1 MTGSADEFDVL
12 VTGVAGF
19 IGASLVHRLVAR
31 GLRVVAFD
39 VSPFHRLA
47 DLEGSSALKLVV
59 GDVRDRELVERWVM
73 GAGRVVHL
81 AAVVGVARY
90 MSDPAHVL
98 DVNLRGTMNVLRA
111 CHERGKP
118 VLYASTSEVYGL
130 NRERLSE
137 TSDRSYG
144 SYLSPRWSYAISKS
158 AGEQYAQAL
167 AFAGLRHTTTRFFN
181 VYGPGLDKPGEGRV
195 ISRFLGLIRDQ
206 RPLTLIDGGDYVRAF
221 CFVDEA
227 VAATETLAL
236 RVGSDDRV
244 TGRAFNIGR
253 DEPVTMRQLAQRM
266 IALTAHTAGTV
277 EISGDALHGANFEEI
292 PHRVPDLT
300 AIREVIGFEAQIDLN
315 EGLRRTLS
323 HYGLLAAGR

>member
-1 MTGSADEFDVL
+1 MSDRGETFDVL
-12 VTGVAGF
+12 VTGGAGF
-19 IGASLVHRLVAR
+19 IGAALVRRLLAR
-31 GLRVVAFD
+31 GARVVAFD

-47 DLEGSSALKLVV
+47 DLEGSAGLELVA
-59 GDVRDRELVERWVM
+59 GDVRDREEVEGWVM
-73 GAGRVVHL
+73 VSERVVHL

-111 CHERGKP
+111 CHERDRP

-130 NRERLSE
+130 NHERLRE
-137 TSDRSYG
+137 TSDRAYG

-167 AFAGLRHTTTRFFN
+167 AVAGLRHTTTRFFN
-181 VYGPGLDKPGEGRV
+181 VYGPGLDRPGEGRV
-195 ISRFLGLIRDQ
+195 ISRFLGLIRDR
-206 RPLTLIDGGDYVRAF
+206 RPLTLIDGGDYTRAF
-221 CFVDEA
+221 CFIDEA

-236 RVGSDDRV
+236 AVGVDPDI
-244 TGRAFNIGR
+244 TGRAFNVGR

-266 IALTAHTAGTV
+266 IALTRHTAGTV
-277 EISGDALHGANFEEI
+277 DIPGTELHGPTFEEI

-300 AIREVIGFEAQIDLN
+300 AIRDAIGFEAVIDLN

-323 HYGLLAAGR
+323 SYGLLATGR